1 MTLLDRLK
9 RMLRGR
15 AVARA
20 AARNAAAAD
29 RLDAVLR
36 ELLRQ

>member
-1 MTLLDRLK
+1 MSMFARFIRLLK
-9 RMLRGR
+9 GR

-29 RLDAVLR
+29 RLDAALR
-36 ELLRQ
+36 ELLKP